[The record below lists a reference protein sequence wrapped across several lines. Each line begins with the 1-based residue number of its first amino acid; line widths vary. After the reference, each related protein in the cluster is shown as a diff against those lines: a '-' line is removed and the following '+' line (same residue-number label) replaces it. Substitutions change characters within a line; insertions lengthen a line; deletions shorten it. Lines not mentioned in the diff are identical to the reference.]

1 MVIKPRI
8 KGSLALNAHPIGC
21 KKAVEDQIEY
31 VKSSTSYKGAKKVLI
46 LGASSGYGLATRISL
61 AFGGS
66 KSDTIGVSF
75 EKEGNIRKPGS
86 AGWYNNIWFKEAAEK
101 EGLIAKNFIGDAFSH
116 EMRDQ
121 VIKYIKEEFGGE
133 IDLLIYSLASGVRK
147 DPDTG
152 EVYRSQLRPKGISIT
167 GPTFNVEKESI
178 EELTLEPATPE
189 DEANTIKVMGGEDWN
204 LWVDALTE
212 ANVVS
217 KGFKTLAY
225 SYIGAEITRR
235 IYREGTIG
243 GAKEHLENTALDLN
257 KRLKNTLGGS
267 AHVAVKRA
275 IVTKA
280 SAFIPIFPLYATVL
294 FKVMEKKGIEENA
307 IAHTHRLFT
316 DMIFGDKVEMDDKG
330 RIRPD
335 SWEMREDVQKDVMD
349 IYKNI
354 TTENF
359 KELTDFARYKRDFMQ
374 LNGFEIDGV
383 DYEADIDLEA
393 MAELRP

>member
-8 KGSLALNAHPIGC
+8 KGSLALNAHPMGC
-21 KKAVEDQIEY
+21 KKSVEDQIEFIKNSKTY
-31 VKSSTSYKGAKKVLI
+31 TGAKKVLI

-66 KSDTIGVSF
+66 NSDTIGVSF
-75 EKEGNIRKPGS
+75 EKEGNKRKAGS

-101 EGLIAKNFIGDAFSH
+101 KGLIAKNFIGDAFSH
-116 EMRDQ
+116 EMRDE

-133 IDLLIYSLASGVRK
+133 IDLLVYSLASGVRT

-152 EVYRSQLRPKGISIT
+152 EVYRSQLRPKGESIT

-178 EELTLEPATPE
+178 DELTLEPATPE
-189 DEANTIKVMGGEDWN
+189 DVENTIKVMGGEDWT
-204 LWVDALTE
+204 LWVDALND
-212 ANVVS
+212 AGVLAS
-217 KGFKTLAY
+217 GCKTLAY
-225 SYIGAEITRR
+225 SYIGAEVTRR

-243 GAKEHLENTALDLN
+243 GAKEHLENTAITLN
-257 KRLKNTLGGS
+257 KKLKESIGGS

-280 SAFIPIFPLYATVL
+280 SAFIPIFPLYATIL
-294 FKVMEKKGIEENA
+294 FKVMERKGIEENA
-307 IAHTHRLFT
+307 IAHTHRLYA
-316 DMIFGDKVEMDDKG
+316 DMIYGNHPEMDEKG

-335 SWEMREDVQKDVMD
+335 SWEMRDDVQRGVMD
-349 IYKNI
+349 IYKDV

-393 MAELRP
+393 IAQLRP

>member
-8 KGSLALNAHPIGC
+8 KGSLALNAHPLGC
-21 KKAVEDQIEY
+21 KKAVEDQINY
-31 VKSSTSYKGAKKVLI
+31 VKESTTYKGAKKVLI

-66 KSDTIGVSF
+66 AADTIGVSF
-75 EKEGNIRKPGS
+75 EKEGNKRKPGT
-86 AGWYNNIWFKEAAEK
+86 AGWYNNIWFKEQAEK

-116 EMRDQ
+116 EMRDE

-133 IDLLIYSLASGVRK
+133 IDLLIYSLASGVRQ

-152 EVYRSQLRPKGISIT
+152 EVYRSQLRPKGESIT

-178 EELTLEPATPE
+178 EELTLDPATPE
-189 DEANTIKVMGGEDWN
+189 DEFNTIKVMGGEDWT
-204 LWVDALTE
+204 LWVDALSSAGVLSE
-212 ANVVS
+212 
-217 KGFKTLAY
+217 GFKTLAY
-225 SYIGAEITRR
+225 SYIGAEVTRR

-243 GAKEHLENTALDLN
+243 AAKEHLENTALELD
-257 KRLKNTLGGS
+257 KKLKDSIGGS

-294 FKVMEKKGIEENA
+294 FRVMEAKGIEENA
-307 IAHTHRLFT
+307 IAHTHRLFS
-316 DMIFGDKVEMDDKG
+316 DMVFGDKMEMDEKG

-335 SWEMREDVQKDVMD
+335 SWEMRGDVQEEVMAIYKDVTVD
-349 IYKNI
+349 
-354 TTENF
+354 NF
-359 KELTDFARYKRDFMQ
+359 KELTDFERYKRDFMQ
-374 LNGFEIDGV
+374 LNGFAIDGV
-383 DYEADIDLEA
+383 DYDADVDLEA
-393 MAELRP
+393 MMELLP